1 MVVVHIDRWTR
12 QKGYCRDRFQLIVM
26 MQAAETRAANDTMRG
41 R

>member
-1 MVVVHIDRWTR
+1 MVVVHIDRWTP
-12 QKGYCRDRFQLIVM
+12 QKGYCRDSFQLIVM

>member
-1 MVVVHIDRWTR
+1 MVVVHIDRCTP

-26 MQAAETRAANDTMRG
+26 MQAAETRAANDTLRG